1 MYRVEIGSP
10 SNAMAEHPV
19 DRMIRVHAA
28 SMARA
33 ARCLCESATAREN
46 KPSDARQCRI
56 VVNALR
62 REIDRLRRGIDRV
75 DVRGAVTRAR
85 ECIAARDAGRDP
97 CGPPSS
103 MPPTRKTYGPDPLGK
118 VKEAAAIPPPPP
130 PRVISIDNYYHITN
144 LGTLLDVLA

>member
-1 MYRVEIGSP
+1 VEIGSH
-10 SNAMAEHPV
+10 SNATAGHPV

-33 ARCLCESATAREN
+33 ACFRRESAIAGEH

-75 DVRGAVTRAR
+75 DIRGAVTRAR
-85 ECIAARDAGRDP
+85 ECIAASDAGRDP
-97 CGPPSS
+97 CGPPASP
-103 MPPTRKTYGPDPLGK
+103 PPTRKAYAPDPLGK
-118 VKEAAAIPPPPP
+118 VRESAAIPPPPP